1 MRHFSLACLLSAAA
15 AYTVPCLPMASMPRA
30 SPKLMLSVDS
40 TLALLAEAG
49 EAPPMADGA
58 VPVAIAGGLVAILTA
73 GLPILFLGGDKES
86 DADKLAG
93 LEQGIGSMEI
103 EVEEDSDDDTTG
115 PPPKQ
120 ALI

>member
-1 MRHFSLACLLSAAA
+1 
-15 AYTVPCLPMASMPRA
+15 
-30 SPKLMLSVDS
+30 
-40 TLALLAEAG
+40 
-49 EAPPMADGA
+49 MADGA